1 MRETLRSDVKQERN
15 NRKGKASGENG
26 EEVLASEKMFEY
38 LMCQVIPNCTEGVP
52 N

>member
-26 EEVLASEKMFEY
+26 EVLASEKMFEY
-38 LMCQVIPNCTEGVP
+38 LICQVIPNCTEGVL